1 MNAISEHEIT
11 CEWVD
16 WDNPEVCGCIDCCAV
31 CGGNQ

>member
-1 MNAISEHEIT
+1 MSEHEMT

-16 WDNPEVCGCIDCCAV
+16 RDNPEVCGCIDCCAV